1 MKNTKVWIFIIG
13 IVFSVSLISSFLI
26 FKSPAKGTVAN
37 IYEDGVCIKSI
48 DLSNVTNAYEFTIE
62 TEHGTNVISVE
73 KDKISISEADCT
85 DQVCVNQGWISNSV
99 TPIVCLPHKLVI
111 KLEDTAKNSQTDFD
125 TLSQ

>member
-13 IVFSVSLISSFLI
+13 IVFSVSLISSILI
-26 FKSPAKGTVAN
+26 FKSPAKGAVAN
-37 IYEDGVCIKSI
+37 IYEDGICIKSI
-48 DLSNVTNAYEFTIE
+48 DLSKVTEPYEFTIE
-62 TEHGTNVISVE
+62 TEHGINKISVE
-73 KDKISISEADCT
+73 KGRISIDEADCF

-99 TPIVCLPHKLVI
+99 TPIVCLPHKIII

>member
-13 IVFSVSLISSFLI
+13 IIFSISLISSFLI
-26 FKSPAKGTVAN
+26 FKSPSKGSVAN

-48 DLSNVTNAYEFTIE
+48 DLSSATEPYEFTIE
-62 TEHGTNVISVE
+62 TEHGTNIISVE
-73 KDKISISEADCT
+73 KDKISISEADCA

-99 TPIVCLPHKLVI
+99 TPIVCLPHKI
-111 KLEDTAKNSQTDFD
+111 TIQLEDTSKNTETEFD